1 MTEQNEKAIQLTHAL
16 EKELFD
22 RHGPLMT
29 GEHLAK
35 ALGYQSLEAFRIA
48 FRRKTVPIPTFP
60 IEKRKGKF
68 ALTKDVANWLAKLR
82 IESSEVNCNLL
93 RT

>member
-1 MTEQNEKAIQLTHAL
+1 MIEQNEKVFQLSHAL

-48 FRRKTVPIPTFP
+48 FRRKTVPIPAFP

-68 ALTKDVANWLAKLR
+68 ALTKDVAFWLAEQR
-82 IESSEVNCNLL
+82 SENVK
-93 RT
+93 

>member
-1 MTEQNEKAIQLTHAL
+1 MTEQNEVVFQLTNEL

-29 GEHLAK
+29 GEHLSK

-48 FRRKTVPIPTFP
+48 VRRKTVPIPTFP

-68 ALTKDVANWLAKLR
+68 ALTKDVAFWLAKLR
-82 IESSEVNCNLL
+82 IKSCENNSGLL

>member
-1 MTEQNEKAIQLTHAL
+1 MIVQLTEAL

-29 GEHLAK
+29 GEYLAK

-48 FRRKTVPIPTFP
+48 VRRKTVPIHIFP

-68 ALTKDVANWLAKLR
+68 ALTKDVAKWVAQLR
-82 IESSEVNCNLL
+82 VQSHDTNTN
-93 RT
+93 